1 MKPDTHE
8 TVREAMGRLKTGN
21 LQLDAILGGGFP
33 ANSINI
39 VMGEPGSGKTILAER
54 LVFANADP
62 EGRAI
67 LYLTT
72 LSEPLEKVVRY
83 LQQFSFFDE
92 SRLGHPITYD
102 SIGEGLVEKGIRSI
116 VPRLKEAITADKPKI
131 IVIDSFKA
139 IHDLATAVP
148 EMRQMLFEMAGLLT
162 AYETTAFLLGEY
174 NAAEVAHY
182 PEFAVADAIVEL
194 NRTKTTSRD
203 ERYLRVLKLR
213 GSSYREGLHAFRISS
228 AGLDVSPRLISPS
241 TPPAYRLQ
249 AERVPTGVEG
259 LDRMLDG
266 GLPQGRTTFLMG
278 TTGSGKTT
286 LALQFVLEGLRRGEK
301 CLYVNFEENP
311 SQLAQQIHSLG
322 MDPRQAEAKGLQFIY
337 RSPVELQIDSIVS
350 EIFAIVAKG
359 GIRRVVIDGV
369 GDLQIAASDV
379 ERLHDYLYALAQHF
393 AVRDAVALFTYETT
407 YDTRRDMQTRLSALA
422 DNIIRLDIELD
433 GRARRT
439 IRIIKARGLEHDLE
453 KREVQIT
460 RQGVRVT

>member
-1 MKPDTHE
+1 
-8 TVREAMGRLKTGN
+8 
-21 LQLDAILGGGFP
+21 
-33 ANSINI
+33 
-39 VMGEPGSGKTILAER
+39 
-54 LVFANADP
+54 
-62 EGRAI
+62 
-67 LYLTT
+67 
-72 LSEPLEKVVRY
+72 
-83 LQQFSFFDE
+83 
-92 SRLGHPITYD
+92 
-102 SIGEGLVEKGIRSI
+102 
-116 VPRLKEAITADKPKI
+116 
-131 IVIDSFKA
+131 
-139 IHDLATAVP
+139 
-148 EMRQMLFEMAGLLT
+148 
-162 AYETTAFLLGEY
+162 
-174 NAAEVAHY
+174 
-182 PEFAVADAIVEL
+182 
-194 NRTKTTSRD
+194 
-203 ERYLRVLKLR
+203 
-213 GSSYREGLHAFRISS
+213 
-228 AGLDVSPRLISPS
+228 VSPRLISPS